1 MHPPLSS
8 QKVNLQMQGIT
19 VRYGSFIA
27 NDGVNISV
35 DHGQTLALLGENGA
49 GKTTL
54 MKVLAGIIKPESGR
68 IQINGKEVQILS
80 PIHSQQLGIGMVHQ
94 HFMLIP
100 TLSVAKNVCIGL
112 KSAGYPFPNILKVEN
127 ELIKISEKYNL
138 QIDPKEIVS
147 TLSVGTQQRVE
158 ILKALYRGAK
168 ILILDEPTSILTPQE
183 THGLFGIIK
192 FLTGQGCSVIFIS
205 HKLNEVMEISDRI
218 TVLRQ
223 GKVTAE
229 ISKDET
235 NEKDLAILM
244 VGHEFTKKRT
254 IKPVPPEASELV
266 KIDRITYFDERK
278 LPVLRE
284 LDLTVKK
291 GEIHGIAGVDGNGQ
305 VELAKVL
312 AGILRPDSGRI
323 FINGNDVT
331 KLSPGKRI
339 TAGLAHIPGDRQRLG
354 LVMDVSL
361 GENFILETSGKEPVS
376 KHGVLNFNN
385 IRNTSKQLIKD
396 YDIRCISVDQ
406 TAATL
411 SGGNQ
416 QKLVLAREFSRMPKF
431 IIAMQPS
438 RGLDVGATEF
448 VHEKLLE
455 QRENGNGI
463 LLISTELD
471 EIFELSD
478 RISVIYE
485 GKILATLSREV
496 ANRERIGLL
505 MTGKTDV

>member
-1 MHPPLSS
+1 
-8 QKVNLQMQGIT
+8 
-19 VRYGSFIA
+19 
-27 NDGVNISV
+27 
-35 DHGQTLALLGENGA
+35 
-49 GKTTL
+49 
-54 MKVLAGIIKPESGR
+54 
-68 IQINGKEVQILS
+68 
-80 PIHSQQLGIGMVHQ
+80 
-94 HFMLIP
+94 
-100 TLSVAKNVCIGL
+100 
-112 KSAGYPFPNILKVEN
+112 
-127 ELIKISEKYNL
+127 
-138 QIDPKEIVS
+138 
-147 TLSVGTQQRVE
+147 
-158 ILKALYRGAK
+158 
-168 ILILDEPTSILTPQE
+168 
-183 THGLFGIIK
+183 
-192 FLTGQGCSVIFIS
+192 VI
-205 HKLNEVMEISDRI
+205 
-218 TVLRQ
+218 
-223 GKVTAE
+223 
-229 ISKDET
+229 
-235 NEKDLAILM
+235 
-244 VGHEFTKKRT
+244 
-254 IKPVPPEASELV
+254 
-266 KIDRITYFDERK
+266 
-278 LPVLRE
+278 
-284 LDLTVKK
+284 
-291 GEIHGIAGVDGNGQ
+291 
-305 VELAKVL
+305 
-312 AGILRPDSGRI
+312 
-323 FINGNDVT
+323 
-331 KLSPGKRI
+331 
-339 TAGLAHIPGDRQRLG
+339 
-354 LVMDVSL
+354 DVSL

-376 KHGVLNFNN
+376 KHGILNFNN